1 MTELTFLNAVAG
13 YSYESYKVLVLKM
26 AEEGL
31 TSGEQTEE
39 HIAATQINAQRMK
52 RIDKQC
58 VVQPELEAL
67 LKTVSK
73 KMKWIVIT
81 EAWCGDSAQCI
92 PVLAK
97 IADASSYIELN
108 LIFRDEN
115 PECMDA
121 FLTNGSRSIPKLICL
136 NETGEEIVGTWGPR
150 PEAIRLQIEEYK
162 KNNPQVT
169 HDEFVKNLH
178 LWYARDKTNAIQMD
192 FVRLLGEWLSAK

>member
-1 MTELTFLNAVAG
+1 MTELTQLNTVAG

-39 HIAATQINAQRMK
+39 HITATQINAQRMK

-58 VVQPELEAL
+58 VLQPELEEL
-67 LKTVSK
+67 LKEGTK
-73 KMKWIVIT
+73 RMKWIVIT
-81 EAWCGDSAQCI
+81 ESWCGDSAQCI
-92 PVLAK
+92 PVLSK
-97 IADASSYIELN
+97 IADSSPFIELN

-136 NETGEEIVGTWGPR
+136 NETGEEIMSTWGPR
-150 PEAIRLQIEEYK
+150 PEEIRLMVQDYK
-162 KNNPQVT
+162 KNNPDVS

-178 LWYARDKTNAIQMD
+178 LWYARDKTHAIQKD
-192 FVRLLGEWLSAK
+192 FMHLLREWSKAK

>member
-1 MTELTFLNAVAG
+1 MTELTQLNTVAG
-13 YSYESYKVLVLKM
+13 YSYGSYKILVLKM
-26 AEEGL
+26 AEEGR
-31 TSGEQTEE
+31 TSGEQTKE
-39 HIAATQINAQRMK
+39 HISATQINAQRMK

-58 VVQPELEAL
+58 IVQSDLLDL
-67 LKTVSK
+67 LKASTK
-73 KMKWIVIT
+73 KMKWIVIS

-97 IADASSYIELN
+97 IADASLYIELN

-136 NETGEEIVGTWGPR
+136 NETGEEIIGTWGPR
-150 PEAIRLQIEEYK
+150 PEEIRLMVENYK
-162 KNNPQVT
+162 KNNPDVS

-178 LWYARDKTNAIQMD
+178 LWYARDKTNAIQRD
-192 FVRLLGEWLSAK
+192 FMRLLREWNSAK